1 MGLARAIRQR
11 DARRLTYRHRALTD
25 ESWFLARLR
34 HVHAHFYAKL
44 GPMARTRTNGA
55 TDDLVH
61 FQVKIPSHV
70 RDAIQASSDR
80 SGVSMSYYVETLFLA
95 LLERGPLP
103 AVPNPK
109 AQRGEELPFST
120 AA

>member
-1 MGLARAIRQR
+1 MGLDRAIRQR
-11 DARRLTYRHRALTD
+11 DARRLAYRCPALTD
-25 ESWFLARLR
+25 ESWFLARLQ

-44 GPMARTRTNGA
+44 GPMARTRANGSA
-55 TDDLVH
+55 DLVH
-61 FQVKIPSHV
+61 FQVKIPAHV

-109 AQRGEELPFST
+109 AQLGEELPIST